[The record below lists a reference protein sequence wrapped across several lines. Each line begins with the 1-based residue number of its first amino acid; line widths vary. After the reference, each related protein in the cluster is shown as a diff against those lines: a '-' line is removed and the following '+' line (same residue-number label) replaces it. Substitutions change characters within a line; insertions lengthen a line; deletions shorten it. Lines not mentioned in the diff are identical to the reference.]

1 MLELLRIKNLA
12 LIQDMELEFDPGLNV
27 LTGESGAGKSFILKA
42 LDFILGEKISASMV
56 RSGQDKAVVEA
67 VFVLDGEEYI
77 IKRELAAR
85 TSRSRFY
92 LNDSLSSQDRIQ
104 SLRDSLLIY
113 TSQHGQQKLLK
124 PAYHVRILDGFL
136 ENPGVLQKKDE
147 LLESMNQVLDRKKE
161 IQGRLAELE
170 EKKELLEYQKA
181 RIDEVHPEAGEEDEL
196 MARRDEIK
204 SRADLAQDVQ
214 KGLDILHSPQGNLL
228 EGVRQLCRIAERMK
242 TMDEEYARQAGE
254 LENAAAA
261 LEDFDRILRS
271 TRVHDEEA
279 ELEKVESRLWEL
291 NQLKRKLG
299 RSLDEIL
306 DMEREIQ
313 EHLSFL
319 DQGRLDLKQL
329 ERQEAQLA
337 QELDQAAGE
346 LNQERRKCAGELAA
360 RLEEELKCL
369 GFSEH
374 VRVEFQ
380 FSPAEIYPGINEDR
394 PRLLW
399 IPNPGQPAQP
409 LDKIASGGELSRFLL
424 ALVGLRSE
432 KGMPTLLFDEVDA
445 GIGGNT
451 LTQVGQRIQELA
463 RSRQV
468 LLITHWPQLAGLAD
482 CHFMVQ
488 KEVYSHQ
495 TYTLC
500 SRLEAEESR
509 NELSRMAGEGM
520 VISDVR

>member
-42 LDFILGEKISASMV
+42 LDFILGEKMSASMV
-56 RSGQDKAVVEA
+56 RAGEDKAVVEA

-181 RIDEVHPEAGEEDEL
+181 RIDEVHPEAGEEDDL
-196 MARRDEIK
+196 LARRDEIK

-214 KGLDILHSPQGNLL
+214 KGLDILHSPQGSLL
-228 EGVRQLCRIAERMK
+228 DGIRQLCRIAERMK
-242 TMDEEYARQAGE
+242 ALDEGYARQAGE

-261 LEDFDRILRS
+261 LEDFDRVLRS

-329 ERQEAQLA
+329 ERQEAGLA
-337 QELDQAAGE
+337 RELDQAAGE
-346 LNQERRKCAGELAA
+346 LNQERRKCAGELAS
-360 RLEEELKCL
+360 RLEKELQCL

-374 VRVEFQ
+374 IRVEFQ
-380 FSPAEIYPGINEDR
+380 FSPVEIYPGINEDR

-445 GIGGNT
+445 GIGGGT
-451 LTQVGQRIQELA
+451 LIQVGQRIQEL
-463 RSRQV
+463 SRNRQI
-468 LLITHWPQLAGLAD
+468 LLITHWPQLADLAD

-488 KEVYSHQ
+488 KEVYSDQ

-500 SRLEAEESR
+500 SRLDAEQSR
-509 NELSRMAGEGM
+509 SELARMAGEGG
-520 VISDVR
+520 